1 MPIKTSK
8 KRKPSATT
16 RERPNL
22 RHYLGGIIGGRL
34 YFFTGL
40 GEHKT
45 ARAARDR
52 WFEAPRNGHAVIVCN
67 WDAVRHGC
75 VCGTHEELLSID
87 DLLPLER
94 SPCPAAPLSPIAPSN
109 QPSERG
115 PASC

>member
-8 KRKPSATT
+8 KRQPSATT

-22 RHYLGGIIGGRL
+22 RHYLGGYLGGIFGGRL

-52 WFEAPRNGHAVIVCN
+52 WFEAPSNGHAVIVCIVCN

-75 VCGTHEELLSID
+75 VYGTHEELLSID

-94 SPCPAAPLSPIAPSN
+94 SP
-109 QPSERG
+109 
-115 PASC
+115 